1 MFTALAAADA
11 VIPLDLV
18 VPMPGFAEAKGW
30 QLSNWGEVDSP
41 FKLLSAEGDEAPA
54 FVVVEPGLF
63 YPDLQIELDETT
75 VDQLNIETTDD
86 VALLVILTLGEDL
99 ASTTANLLGPIVV
112 NVKNNRAVQMIR
124 TNTEDTTRELLFA
137 AQ

>member
-1 MFTALAAADA
+1 MFAALAAADA

-18 VPMPGFAEAKGW
+18 APMPGFAQATGW

-41 FKLLSAEGDEAPA
+41 FKLLSAEGEDAPA

-75 VDQLNIETTDD
+75 VDQLGIETVED

-112 NVKNNRAVQMIR
+112 NVKNSRAVQMVR
-124 TNTEDTTRELLFA
+124 TNTEDTTRERLFS

>member
-1 MFTALAAADA
+1 MFAALAAADA

-18 VPMPGFAEAKGW
+18 APMPGFAEAAGW

-41 FKLLSAEGDEAPA
+41 FKLLSAEGDQAPA

-63 YPDLQIELDETT
+63 YPDLQIVLDETT
-75 VDQLNIETTDD
+75 VELLAIEAPED

-99 ASTTANLLGPIVV
+99 ATTTANLLGPIVV
-112 NVKNNRAVQMIR
+112 NVKNNKAVQMIR

-137 AQ
+137 A

>member
-1 MFTALAAADA
+1 MFATLTAASA

-18 VPMPGFAEAKGW
+18 APMPGFAEATGW

-41 FKLLSAEGDEAPA
+41 FKLLAAEGEQAPA

-63 YPDLQIELDETT
+63 FPDLQIVLDDTT
-75 VDQLNIETTDD
+75 IEQLAIASPED
-86 VALLVILTLGEDL
+86 VALLVILTLGDDL

-124 TNTEDTTRELLFA
+124 TNTDDTTRELLFPA
-137 AQ
+137 